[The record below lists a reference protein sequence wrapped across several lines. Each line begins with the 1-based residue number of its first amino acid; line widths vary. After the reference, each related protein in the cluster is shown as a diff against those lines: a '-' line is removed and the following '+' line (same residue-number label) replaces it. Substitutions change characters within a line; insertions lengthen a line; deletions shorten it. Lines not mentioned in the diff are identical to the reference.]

1 MSDEYKPDSVGW
13 RVERCEIQGP
23 RKSLF
28 PLLAP
33 GGACWGGDSGGAGN
47 SGEMP
52 SPQNFPRADFE
63 AASP

>member
-1 MSDEYKPDSVGW
+1 
-13 RVERCEIQGP
+13 VERCEIQGP

-33 GGACWGGDSGGAGN
+33 GGASWGGDSGGAGN

-52 SPQNFPRADFE
+52 SPQNIPRADFE
-63 AASP
+63 AVSP